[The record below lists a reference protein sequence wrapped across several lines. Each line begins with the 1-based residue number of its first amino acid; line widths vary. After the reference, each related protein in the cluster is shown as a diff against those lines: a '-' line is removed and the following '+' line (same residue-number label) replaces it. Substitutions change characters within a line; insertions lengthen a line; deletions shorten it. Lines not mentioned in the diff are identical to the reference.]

1 LLGEF
6 ILKTKLFAILIAF
19 SVSHNVHAQ
28 WKGQGE
34 AGFVTASGNTD
45 TENLNVGLKFINE
58 GPVWAHEF
66 GFNTYQASTEGIDTA
81 QNIAANYTA
90 KRALSERSNI
100 FFNLGFLD
108 DDFDGFTEQTSIG
121 VGYGYKIIDTEPVG
135 WETGIGI
142 GYRDT
147 SQLIILDD
155 GTEIEGEDVSGE
167 TLILRSD
174 YRNQFTPTAQFLDV
188 FSAEIGADN
197 TFIQNEAAL
206 LVAINE
212 TFSLKAA
219 FIIRHNT
226 DPAPG
231 ADDTDT
237 ITSLNLVYNF
247 GN

>member
-1 LLGEF
+1 
-6 ILKTKLFAILIAF
+6 LKTKLFTILMALC
-19 SVSHNVHAQ
+19 VSHNVHAQ
-28 WKGQGE
+28 WSGQGE

-45 TENLNVGLKFINE
+45 TENLNVGLKFTNT
-58 GPVWAHEF
+58 GPVWSHEL
-66 GFNTYQASTEGIDTA
+66 GFATYQASTDGQDTA

-90 KRALSERSNI
+90 KRALTERSNI
-100 FFNLGFLD
+100 FFNLGYLD
-108 DDFDGFTEQTSIG
+108 DDFDGFTEQTSVG

-147 SQLIILDD
+147 SQLTILAD
-155 GTEIEGEDVSGE
+155 GTEIEGEDVSGA

-174 YRNQFTPTAQFLDV
+174 YRNQITANTQFLDV
-188 FSAEIGADN
+188 FTAEIGADN
-197 TFIQNEAAL
+197 SFIQNEAAIV
-206 LVAINE
+206 VAMNE
-212 TFSLKAA
+212 AFSLKAGL
-219 FIIRHNT
+219 IIRHNT

-247 GN
+247 GG